1 MEHLRADLAALT
13 PYTVEAVDW
22 HGDPLDKLDANE
34 ADEDVPPWFR
44 EKLAGLAQGVPQHR
58 YPDGVYEAL
67 KMAIAAYVQTW
78 SGVAIAPSQIA
89 LGNGSDELIRSVLI
103 AAALHRGGILV
114 ANPTF
119 SMYGILAKSLGI
131 PVGAIGRRE
140 TNFEM
145 DLTAAQQLISQ
156 QNIAAVF
163 VVHPNSPTGNLL
175 TAAEL
180 DWLRSLPPTVTV
192 VVDEAYGEFAG
203 TTLVPELTARPNWIV
218 LRTFSK
224 ALRLAASRV
233 GYAIAS
239 PATAQVLEALRLP
252 YALPVLAAE
261 AAGLALAHRETL
273 LANIPAIHQERTR
286 LTQTLQSWGWQ
297 VWPSAGNFVYARS
310 GRDREVFTALAAQ
323 GTLIRHTGGGL
334 RITIGTKTT
343 GDRLLMRLQACGWGI

>member
-1 MEHLRADLAALT
+1 MEHLRADLAGLT
-13 PYTVEAVDW
+13 PYTVEPVDW

-34 ADEDVPPWFR
+34 ADGDVPAWLR
-44 EKLAGLAQGVPQHR
+44 EKLAHLAQTLPQHR
-58 YPDGVYEAL
+58 YPDGEYTSL
-67 KMAIAAYVQTW
+67 KTAIAAYVQTW
-78 SGVAIAPSQIA
+78 SGVAIAPNQIA

-140 TNFEM
+140 TDFAM
-145 DLTAAQQLISQ
+145 DLEAARAAMAPE
-156 QNIAAVF
+156 NIAAVF

-203 TTLVPELTARPNWIV
+203 TTVVPELADRPNWIV

-224 ALRLAASRV
+224 ALRLAACRV
-233 GYAIAS
+233 GYAIAA
-239 PATAQVLEALRLP
+239 PATVRVLESLRLP
-252 YALPVLAAE
+252 YALPVFAAE
-261 AAGLALAHRETL
+261 AARLSLAHHDTL
-273 LANIPAIHQERTR
+273 LANIPAIRQERAR
-286 LTQTLQSWGWQ
+286 LSTALSQRGWQ

-310 GRDREVFTALAAQ
+310 GRDREVMTALAAR

-334 RITIGTKTT
+334 RITVGEKAT
-343 GDRLLMRLQACGWGI
+343 GDRLLARLAQEWP

>member
-13 PYTVEAVDW
+13 PYTVEAVAW
-22 HGDPLDKLDANE
+22 HGEPLDKLDANE
-34 ADEDVPPWFR
+34 ADEDVPLWFR
-44 EKLAGLAQGVPQHR
+44 EKLATLAQTLPQHR
-58 YPDGVYEAL
+58 YPDGEYVAL
-67 KMAIAAYVQTW
+67 KTAIASYVQTW
-78 SGVAIAPSQIA
+78 SGVEIAPDQVA

-114 ANPTF
+114 AHPTF

-131 PVGAIGRRE
+131 PVWTIDRHESHFA
-140 TNFEM
+140 M
-145 DLTAAQQLISQ
+145 DLSAAQNVMAQET
-156 QNIAAVF
+156 IAAVF

-180 DWLRSLPPTVTV
+180 DWLRSLPPTITV

-203 TTLVPELTARPNWIV
+203 TTVVPELAAHPNWIV

-224 ALRLAASRV
+224 ALRLAASRI

-239 PATAQVLEALRLP
+239 PATVNVLEALRLP
-252 YALPVLAAE
+252 YALPVFSAA
-261 AAGLALAHRETL
+261 AAQLALAHHEIL
-273 LANIPAIHQERTR
+273 LANILAIHQERTR
-286 LTQTLQSWGWQ
+286 LSQTLQAWGWQ

-310 GRDREVFTALAAQ
+310 GRDREVFTALAAK

-334 RITIGTKTT
+334 RITVGTKTT
-343 GDRLLMRLQACGWGI
+343 GDRLLARLQECGWGI

>member
-22 HGDPLDKLDANE
+22 QGEPLDKLDANE
-34 ADEDVPPWFR
+34 ADGDVPPWFR
-44 EKLAGLAQGVPQHR
+44 EKLAALAQNLPQHR
-58 YPDGVYEAL
+58 YPDGEYVAL
-67 KMAIAAYVQTW
+67 KTAIAAYVQTW
-78 SGVAIAPSQIA
+78 SGEAIAPNQVA

-131 PVGAIGRRE
+131 PVWAIARHESDFAMDLQAAQELMARE
-140 TNFEM
+140 TV
-145 DLTAAQQLISQ
+145 
-156 QNIAAVF
+156 AAVF

-192 VVDEAYGEFAG
+192 VVDEAYGEFAD
-203 TTLVPELTARPNWIV
+203 TTVVPELAAHPNWIV

-224 ALRLAASRV
+224 ALRLAACRV
-233 GYAIAS
+233 GYAIAP
-239 PATAQVLEALRLP
+239 PATVNVLEALRLP
-252 YALPVLAAE
+252 YALPVFSAE
-261 AAGLALAHRETL
+261 AARLALAHRETL
-273 LANIPAIHQERTR
+273 LANLPSIYQERTR
-286 LTQTLQSWGWQ
+286 LTQTLQGWGWR

-310 GRDREVFTALAAQ
+310 GRDRAVFTELAAR

-334 RITIGTKTT
+334 RITVGEKPT
-343 GDRLLMRLQACGWGI
+343 GDRLLARLQECGWGI

>member
-44 EKLAGLAQGVPQHR
+44 EKLAALAQTLPQHR
-58 YPDGVYEAL
+58 YPDGGYDTL
-67 KMAIAAYVQTW
+67 KTAIAAYVQTW
-78 SGVAIAPSQIA
+78 SGVEIAPSQIA

-131 PVGAIGRRE
+131 PVWAIGRRE
-140 TNFEM
+140 TDFEM
-145 DLTAAQQLISQ
+145 DLAAAQGLMAREP
-156 QNIAAVF
+156 IAAVF

-203 TTLVPELTARPNWIV
+203 TTVVPELATHPNWVV

-224 ALRLAASRV
+224 ALRLAACRV
-233 GYAIAS
+233 GYAIAA

-252 YALPVLAAE
+252 YALSEFAAE
-261 AAGLALAHRETL
+261 AARLALAHHETL
-273 LANIPAIHQERTR
+273 LANIPHLHQERTR
-286 LTQTLQSWGWQ
+286 LTQVLQSWGWQ

-310 GRDREVFTALAAQ
+310 GRDREVLTALAAQ

-334 RITIGTKTT
+334 RITVGAQPT
-343 GDRLLMRLQACGWGI
+343 GDRLLARLQLCGWGI